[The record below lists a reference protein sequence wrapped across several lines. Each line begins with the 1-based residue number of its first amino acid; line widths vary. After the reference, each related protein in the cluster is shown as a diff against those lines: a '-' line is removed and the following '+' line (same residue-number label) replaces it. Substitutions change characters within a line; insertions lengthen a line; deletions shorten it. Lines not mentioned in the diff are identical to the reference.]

1 MGALGNPVG
10 APSGSMV
17 ASTSSAEKSMHDETG
32 ATLTMTTALSSSY
45 DDRLTRDNA
54 ALLLIDHQ
62 VGPLW
67 ELELA
72 APRRRV
78 TALARVAERLGIPTI
93 VTAIAPE
100 SWGPIIPELTAVYPE
115 SSVIVRAA
123 VNAWDDARVRS
134 AVESTGRTTLIIAG
148 STTEVG
154 VAPCAVAAVR
164 DGYAVFAPVDAS
176 GQCSNRALV
185 RLSQGGVIVTTVEL
199 VVRELSSQ

>member
-1 MGALGNPVG
+1 
-10 APSGSMV
+10 
-17 ASTSSAEKSMHDETG
+17 MHDETG
-32 ATLTMTTALSSSY
+32 ATLTISAALSSPY
-45 DDRLTRDNA
+45 DRLTRDNA

-78 TALARVAERLGIPTI
+78 TALARAAEQLGIPTI

-100 SWGPIIPELTAVYPE
+100 AWGPIIPELAAVCPE
-115 SSVIVRAA
+115 SLVIVRTV
-123 VNAWDDARVRS
+123 VNAWDDARVRC
-134 AVESTGRTTLIIAG
+134 AVESTGRATLIIAG

-154 VAPCAVAAVR
+154 VTPCAVAAVR

-176 GQCSNRALV
+176 GQSSNRALV
-185 RLSQGGVIVTTVEL
+185 RLAQGGVIVTTVEL
-199 VVRELSSQ
+199 LVSELMEGLQ